1 MTCIWHNG
9 RHNGYASLAQWASR
23 CSVLLVAHL
32 ACCSGQGFS
41 PPPSGTFTVIQMQMP
56 GQTSAPPSS
65 GTGTT
70 PQQQSVVQAFNHSEA
85 HEKEQSPRS
94 VVQVFNHSEALVHEA
109 HEKEQIWGAYYHQLQ
124 RSRVNNQSLLDLLG
138 PLMHYKHDLP
148 LKQLR
153 KSLAYKG
160 SGSRLRHVLHQLITG
175 NGTVKVGV
183 VGTSISW
190 GTGAGAWKGV

>member
-85 HEKEQSPRS
+85 
-94 VVQVFNHSEALVHEA
+94 LVHEA

-160 SGSRLRHVLHQLITG
+160 SGSRLRHVLHKLITG